1 MKKNNKTNRKHMKYQ
16 QGHHMEETLY
26 RMEKK
31 SGSFEQ
37 FANEWGNIKDGD
49 KNEETFWGF
58 ING

>member
-1 MKKNNKTNRKHMKYQ
+1 MKYQ